1 MIDTIIFDLDGT
13 LLNTLDDLAHSVNH
27 AMRQMGFPN
36 RTLPEVRSFLGNGVR
51 NLMQQA
57 VPEGTDEA
65 AFEQAFTLFRA
76 HYMEHCMDSTK
87 PYDGIMG
94 VLKELHGLGR
104 KLGIVS
110 NKMQDAV
117 TELNEKF
124 FSQYVSVA
132 IGESATVRR
141 KPSPDS
147 VLLAMERLDARSDR
161 TAYVGDSE
169 VDILTARNAG
179 LPCVSVLWGFRDREF
194 LLEKGATC
202 VVDAPCKLP
211 DALDGL
217 LV

>member
-1 MIDTIIFDLDGT
+1 MYKLAIFDLDGT

-147 VLLAMERLDARSDR
+147 VLLAMERAAWAAEALICRKN
-161 TAYVGDSE
+161 SE
-169 VDILTARNAG
+169 VLKGACIIRLCGAAGPWLFSAILNLLSFSAG
-179 LPCVSVLWGFRDREF
+179 LLWDRLAAVL
-194 LLEKGATC
+194 
-202 VVDAPCKLP
+202 
-211 DALDGL
+211 
-217 LV
+217 